1 MKEKKRKGREIISD
15 VLLVAGGGAVS
26 IGAGVIHIA
35 AGLIV
40 AGMLAMAFG
49 WLIALGGDSG

>member
-1 MKEKKRKGREIISD
+1 MKEKKRKGREVISD
-15 VLLVAGGGAVS
+15 VLLVAGGSAVS

-40 AGMLAMAFG
+40 AGVLAMAFG
-49 WLIALGGDSG
+49 WLIALGGDGA

>member
-1 MKEKKRKGREIISD
+1 MKEKKQNGREILSD
-15 VLLVAGGGAVS
+15 VLLVAGGTAVS

-40 AGMLAMAFG
+40 GGLLAMAFG
-49 WLIALGGDSG
+49 WLIGLGGDAK

>member
-1 MKEKKRKGREIISD
+1 MKEKKRRRREIASD
-15 VLLVAGGGAVS
+15 VLLVAGGSAIS

-40 AGMLAMAFG
+40 GGVMAIAFG
-49 WLIALGGDSG
+49 WLISLGGDTE

>member
-1 MKEKKRKGREIISD
+1 MKDKKRKGREVISD
-15 VLLVAGGGAVS
+15 VLLVAGGSAVS

-40 AGMLAMAFG
+40 GGVLAMAFG
-49 WLIALGGDSG
+49 WLIALGGDS

>member
-1 MKEKKRKGREIISD
+1 MKDKKRKGREVISD
-15 VLLVAGGGAVS
+15 VLLVAGGSAVS

-40 AGMLAMAFG
+40 AGVLAMVFG
-49 WLIALGGDSG
+49 WLIALGGDGA

>member
-1 MKEKKRKGREIISD
+1 MKEKKRKGREVISD
-15 VLLVAGGGAVS
+15 VLLVAGGSAVS

-40 AGMLAMAFG
+40 AGVLAMVFG
-49 WLIALGGDSG
+49 WLIALGGDGA

>member
-15 VLLVAGGGAVS
+15 VLLVAGGSAVS
-26 IGAGVIHIA
+26 IGAGVVHIA

-40 AGMLAMAFG
+40 GGVLAMAFG
-49 WLIALGGDSG
+49 WLIALGGDS

>member
-1 MKEKKRKGREIISD
+1 MKEKKRKGREVISD
-15 VLLVAGGGAVS
+15 VLLVAGGSAVS

-40 AGMLAMAFG
+40 AGVLAMVFG